1 MTIEFVNYK
10 GKKVIALSGDIDM
23 YSSPDLR
30 KELMALIKKKA
41 GSLLIDFTSV
51 SYIDSSGIATFVE
64 GLKYMKS
71 YGGRLRLFCLP
82 DRIVEIFRFSKLDRV
97 FEIYGSIDDAI
108 EG

>member
-1 MTIEFVNYK
+1 MNIEFVNYK

-30 KELMALIKKKA
+30 KELMTLIKKKA
-41 GSLLIDFTSV
+41 NSLFIDFTCV

-64 GLKYMKS
+64 GLKHMKS
-71 YGGRLRLFCLP
+71 YGGSLRLFCLP

-108 EG
+108 DG

>member
-30 KELMALIKKKA
+30 KELMTLIMKKA
-41 GSLLIDFTSV
+41 NSLFIDFKCV

-71 YGGRLRLFCLP
+71 YGGRLRLFCVP
-82 DRIVEIFRFSKLDRV
+82 DGIMEIFRFSKLDRV

-108 EG
+108 ES

>member
-41 GSLLIDFTSV
+41 SSLLIDFTSV

-64 GLKYMKS
+64 SLKYMKS

-82 DRIVEIFRFSKLDRV
+82 GRIVEIFRFSKLDRV

>member
-1 MTIEFVNYK
+1 MTIEFVNYR

-30 KELMALIKKKA
+30 RELMTLIKKKA
-41 GSLLIDFTSV
+41 NFLFIDFTSV

-108 EG
+108 AG

>member
-10 GKKVIALSGDIDM
+10 GKTVIALSGDIDM

-30 KELMALIKKKA
+30 KELMTLIKKKA
-41 GSLLIDFTSV
+41 NSLLIDFKDV

-64 GLKYMKS
+64 SLKYMKS
-71 YGGRLRLFCLP
+71 YGGRLRLFCVP
-82 DRIVEIFRFSKLDRV
+82 DGIIEIFRFSKLDRV

-108 EG
+108 ES